1 MPDTLL
7 PAAPLSAFLARA
19 RELYTLPAAAL
30 KVLELTASPQ
40 VDVRALKNCIEI
52 DPALTAKLLRV
63 VNSSLFGLSRQVS
76 DLNQALALLGV
87 KPLKLLVL
95 GFSLPKALFDGLET
109 EMLAAYW
116 RRTLTKAAA
125 AREMSEAA
133 FGASSDEAF
142 IAGLLQDLGQLAL
155 VQDLG
160 NAYLAFLDC
169 VKREKE
175 ELAARELA
183 TLGFDH
189 AMYSA
194 RLLDQWGLPKPLVAA
209 IAERQ
214 DIEHLATLS
223 EENRRLPQA
232 LHLAELAAQVLADG
246 RAEALDELQAA
257 AAQYAALSAEDVETV
272 LRHLQEK
279 VALLAEALDLEL
291 SEPVDCQR
299 MLAEA
304 KARRCVIAASAAKDL
319 AHAAHESQLWQQ
331 VEALRVATAEFLSQ
345 PSREDSL
352 RKRDTGDARAASPP
366 ASHRDYNPAL
376 GGRIEMALNR
386 CRQHRT
392 AVSVL
397 VVAIDQEEQV
407 AFTAGADGLQR
418 AMKLVTAI
426 ASALCEAETASLEA
440 SESSVAIVLE
450 GGDRPQAVAFGRRL
464 VEMVAQC
471 AGAKREWFGRALTV
485 SVGAATLP
493 LPPRNFPPREL
504 IEAARRCLS
513 AARSAGG
520 NVVKSIDIC

>member
-1 MPDTLL
+1 MPDVLP

-19 RELYTLPAAAL
+19 QELYTLPAAAM

-40 VDVRALKNCIEI
+40 VDVRALKNCIET

-95 GFSLPKALFDGLET
+95 GFSLPKALFDGLEAET
-109 EMLAAYW
+109 LAAYW

-125 AREMSEAA
+125 ARELSEAA

-142 IAGLLQDLGQLAL
+142 ITGLLQDLGQLAL

-160 NAYLAFLDC
+160 RPYLAFLEG
-169 VKREKE
+169 VQKE
-175 ELAARELA
+175 HEDLAARELA

-194 RLLDQWGLPKPLVAA
+194 RLLDQWGLPKSLVAS

-214 DIEHLATLS
+214 DLAHLATLA
-223 EENRRLPQA
+223 EDYRRLPQG
-232 LHLAELAAQVLADG
+232 LHLAELAARVLADG
-246 RAEALDELQAA
+246 RTDALDELQQAA
-257 AAQYAALSAEDVETV
+257 ERYAGLSPEDVERV
-272 LRHLQEK
+272 LRALEAK
-279 VALLAEALDLEL
+279 VILLAEALDLEL
-291 SEPVDCQR
+291 SEPVDCDR
-299 MLAEA
+299 LLSEA
-304 KARRCVIAASAAKDL
+304 KARRSQIAASAAKDL
-319 AHAAHESQLWQQ
+319 AVAAHESLLWQQ
-331 VEALRVATAEFLSQ
+331 VEALRVATADFLAQ
-345 PSREDSL
+345 PGDNSSRRPKEAETKTASTHLRDS
-352 RKRDTGDARAASPP
+352 
-366 ASHRDYNPAL
+366 NPAL
-376 GGRIEMALNR
+376 GGRIELALTR
-386 CRQHRT
+386 CRQLRA

-397 VVAIDQEEQV
+397 VVSLDQEEEI
-407 AFTAGADGLQR
+407 AFTAGGDGLQR
-418 AMKLVTAI
+418 AMKLVTAV
-426 ASALCEAETASLEA
+426 ASALCESETASLEA

-450 GGDRPQAVAFGRRL
+450 SCDRPQAVAFGRRL
-464 VEMVAQC
+464 VDMVAQC
-471 AGAKREWFGRALTV
+471 AGGKREWLGRALTV
-485 SVGAATLP
+485 SVGAATLA

-513 AARSAGG
+513 GARAAGG